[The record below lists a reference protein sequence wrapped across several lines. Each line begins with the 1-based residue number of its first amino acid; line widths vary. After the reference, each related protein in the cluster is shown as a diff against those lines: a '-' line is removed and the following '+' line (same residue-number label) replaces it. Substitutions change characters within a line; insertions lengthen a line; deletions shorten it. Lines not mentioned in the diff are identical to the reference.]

1 MRHGK
6 KVNHLSRKKGH
17 RRALL
22 ANLSNALVT
31 HKRITTTLAKA
42 KALRRYVEPLITKAR
57 HDSTHSRRV
66 VFGYLQ
72 NKESIKEL
80 FGPISAAIGARQG
93 GYTRVIR
100 LGFRHS
106 DGAEMAMIEL
116 NVLNVYRLTR
126 IFLADMQSRDAGTI
140 INISSNSS
148 FQPVPRMTTYAST
161 KAFITHFSRGLQ
173 EEMKLMK
180 SKVRIM
186 CVCPAAI
193 TDTAFKKSANMES
206 VKTFSGLAFTTAE
219 EVAADV
225 WRGYQRNKSF
235 VVSGA
240 KMRILYAIRGLVPY
254 GLQQYLVRKETEQE

>member
-6 KVNHLSRKKGH
+6 KINHLSRKKGH

-22 ANLSNALVT
+22 ANLSNALIT

-42 KALRRYVEPLITKAR
+42 KALRRYVEPLITKAKQ
-57 HDSTHSRRV
+57 DSTHSRRV

-116 NVLNVYRLTR
+116 VD
-126 IFLADMQSRDAGTI
+126 F
-140 INISSNSS
+140 NSS
-148 FQPVPRMTTYAST
+148 YSNV
-161 KAFITHFSRGLQ
+161 KQ
-173 EEMKLMK
+173 ESK
-180 SKVRIM
+180 SKRRRRRRG
-186 CVCPAAI
+186 
-193 TDTAFKKSANMES
+193 KSAGGGAGAAANTS
-206 VKTFSGLAFTTAE
+206 TSE
-219 EVAADV
+219 E
-225 WRGYQRNKSF
+225 
-235 VVSGA
+235 
-240 KMRILYAIRGLVPY
+240 
-254 GLQQYLVRKETEQE
+254 E

>member
-6 KVNHLSRKKGH
+6 KINHLGRKKGH

-22 ANLSNALVT
+22 ANLSIALIK

-42 KALRRYVEPLITKAR
+42 KSLRRYVEPLITKSKQ
-57 HDSTHSRRV
+57 DSTHSRRV

-116 NVLNVYRLTR
+116 VD
-126 IFLADMQSRDAGTI
+126 F
-140 INISSNSS
+140 NSS
-148 FQPVPRMTTYAST
+148 YSNIKPEGKSKRRRRRRGKSSGAGGGTAAST
-161 KAFITHFSRGLQ
+161 SGS
-173 EEMKLMK
+173 EE
-180 SKVRIM
+180 
-186 CVCPAAI
+186 
-193 TDTAFKKSANMES
+193 E
-206 VKTFSGLAFTTAE
+206 
-219 EVAADV
+219 
-225 WRGYQRNKSF
+225 
-235 VVSGA
+235 
-240 KMRILYAIRGLVPY
+240 
-254 GLQQYLVRKETEQE
+254 